1 MRYIKLLIVAILLTF
16 TVNIVA
22 GETNIV
28 DVIKETKVK
37 QVSVK
42 AVELIKGSTNIQETI
57 TNVLYAVNKNYRRT
71 IFTKTVTNIVATFP
85 DQAAFTVK
93 EAVKLNDNKKFNTNL
108 IAESIKVAPEQK
120 DNILIELQNAS
131 DIPNVTVYFGYD
143 AFGNPA
149 PTVGPNQIAPVTQG
163 TTPERRHPAKFYIG
177 K

>member
-16 TVNIVA
+16 TVNIVV
-22 GETNIV
+22 GETNVV
-28 DVIKETKVK
+28 DVIKETKTK
-37 QVSVK
+37 QVPIK

-57 TNVLYAVNKNYRRT
+57 INVLYAVNKNYRRT
-71 IFTKTVTNIVATFP
+71 TFTKTVTNIVAAFP

-120 DNILIELQNAS
+120 DNIMVELQNEP

-149 PTVGPNQIAPVTQG
+149 PYVGPHQVAPVTQG
-163 TTPERRHPAKFYIG
+163 TTPERRHPVKFYTG

>member
-22 GETNIV
+22 FETNVV

-37 QVSVK
+37 QVPIK
-42 AVELIKGSTNIQETI
+42 AVEIIKGSTNIQETI
-57 TNVLYAVNKNYRRT
+57 TNVLYTVNKNYERT
-71 IFTKTVTNIVATFP
+71 TFTKTVTNIVAAFP

-93 EAVKLNDNKKFNTNL
+93 EAVKLNNNKKFNTNL
-108 IAESIKVAPEQK
+108 ITESIKAAPEQK
-120 DNILIELQNAS
+120 GNILVELQNAP

-149 PTVGPNQIAPVTQG
+149 PKVEPNQIAPVTQG
-163 TTPERRHPAKFYIG
+163 TTPERRQPAKFYTG

>member
-1 MRYIKLLIVAILLTF
+1 MRYIKLLIVDILLTF

-22 GETNIV
+22 DETNVV
-28 DVIKETKVK
+28 DVIKETKTK
-37 QVSVK
+37 QVPIK
-42 AVELIKGSTNIQETI
+42 AVELIKRSTNIQETI
-57 TNVLYAVNKNYRRT
+57 TNVLYTINKNYKRT
-71 IFTKTVTNIVATFP
+71 TFTKTVTNIVAAFP

-120 DNILIELQNAS
+120 DNIMVELQTAP

-149 PTVGPNQIAPVTQG
+149 PKVGPNQIAPVTQG
-163 TTPERRHPAKFYIG
+163 TTSERRHPVKFYIG